1 MPFTPYHL
9 GPGLMIGLLFLNFID
24 FPTFLIASII
34 VDIEP
39 FIILFFNLD
48 YPLHGFF
55 HSFLGGTIVALLLTV
70 VMSKIRRYFSPL
82 MSFFKLEQDVSFK
95 KILVASLSGIYIH
108 ILLDSPIYTDIQPFF
123 PLAFNPFYRSTSM
136 PGLLETMICVLCF
149 MGALIIY
156 IIRLFQYKVKNQE
169 KIQVKKELENLIQ
182 LVKKQKLI
190 SIIIAY
196 FIIGI
201 IYVLTGFFHDIIIGK
216 QIVFSLIL
224 SIALGAPFWPL
235 LVYADLINIGI
246 MLQDVI
252 TLISFIL
259 FDLFFLYCFRMVKP
273 GNEIKIEKVPS

>member
-1 MPFTPYHL
+1 
-9 GPGLMIGLLFLNFID
+9 
-24 FPTFLIASII
+24 
-34 VDIEP
+34 
-39 FIILFFNLD
+39 
-48 YPLHGFF
+48 
-55 HSFLGGTIVALLLTV
+55 
-70 VMSKIRRYFSPL
+70 
-82 MSFFKLEQDVSFK
+82 
-95 KILVASLSGIYIH
+95 
-108 ILLDSPIYTDIQPFF
+108 
-123 PLAFNPFYRSTSM
+123 
-136 PGLLETMICVLCF
+136 

-216 QIVFSLIL
+216 QIIFPLMI
-224 SIALGAPFWPL
+224 SIPLGAPFWPL
-235 LVYADLINIGI
+235 LVYADIINIGI

-259 FDLFFLYCFRMVKP
+259 FALFFLYCFRMVKP
-273 GNEIKIEKVPS
+273 GNEITKEKVSS

>member
-1 MPFTPYHL
+1 MPLTPYHL

-39 FIILFFNLD
+39 FIVLFFNLD

-55 HSFLGGTIVALLLTV
+55 HSFLGGTIIALLLTV
-70 VMSKIRRYFSPL
+70 VMSKIRKYFSPL

-108 ILLDSPIYTDIQPFF
+108 ILFDSPIYTDILPFF
-123 PLAFNPFYRSTSM
+123 PLDFNPFYRSTSL
-136 PGLLETMICVLCF
+136 PGLLETTICVWCF
-149 MGALIIY
+149 MGAFIIY
-156 IIRLFQYKVKNQE
+156 IIRLYQYKVKNQE

-182 LVKKQKLI
+182 LVKKQKFI

-216 QIVFSLIL
+216 QVVFSLIL
-224 SIALGAPFWPL
+224 SLALGAPFWPL

-259 FDLFFLYCFRMVKP
+259 FVLFFLYCFRTVKP
-273 GNEIKIEKVPS
+273 GEEITKEKVSS

>member
-1 MPFTPYHL
+1 MPFTSYHL

-24 FPTFLIASII
+24 FPTFLIASVI

-39 FIILFFNLD
+39 FIVLIFNLD

-70 VMSKIRRYFSPL
+70 VMSKIRKYFSPL

-108 ILLDSPIYTDIQPFF
+108 ILLDSPIYTDMQPFF
-123 PLAFNPFYRSTSM
+123 PLAFNPFYRNTSM
-136 PGLLETMICVLCF
+136 PGLLETTICVLCF

-169 KIQVKKELENLIQ
+169 KIQVKKELENLIL

-201 IYVLTGFFHDIIIGK
+201 IYVLTGFFHDIIMGK
-216 QIVFSLIL
+216 LIIFPL
-224 SIALGAPFWPL
+224 MISIPLVAPFWPL
-235 LVYADLINIGI
+235 MVYADIINIGI

-252 TLISFIL
+252 TLISFFL
-259 FDLFFLYCFRMVKP
+259 FVIFFSYCFRMVKS
-273 GNEIKIEKVPS
+273 GNEITKEIVSS